1 MRVQTL
7 DYGRNP
13 GPNEKN
19 KRSIHITGPQYIKAL
34 ILFKIFS
41 EEIVA
46 SKCGLL
52 ARIEKQAMS

>member
-1 MRVQTL
+1 ML

-19 KRSIHITGPQYIKAL
+19 KRSIHITGPQYIIAL

-41 EEIVA
+41 EKIVA
-46 SKCGLL
+46 SICGLL
-52 ARIEKQAMS
+52 ARIEKQAIL